1 MNNIVEPLEIPDH
14 KPRHDKT
21 NLPHDAGVESI
32 RGLERKKKRGY
43 IVLFLINYHIQCTLQ
58 MMRHDTYQYP
68 EEECDLKCVLKENE
82 MDQEK
87 DNPWF
92 AEPEVVI

>member
-1 MNNIVEPLEIPDH
+1 M
-14 KPRHDKT
+14 
-21 NLPHDAGVESI
+21 
-32 RGLERKKKRGY
+32 
-43 IVLFLINYHIQCTLQ
+43 LFLINYHIQCTLQ
-58 MMRHDTYQYP
+58 MMCHDTYQYP
-68 EEECDLKCVLKENE
+68 EEKCNLKCVLKENE